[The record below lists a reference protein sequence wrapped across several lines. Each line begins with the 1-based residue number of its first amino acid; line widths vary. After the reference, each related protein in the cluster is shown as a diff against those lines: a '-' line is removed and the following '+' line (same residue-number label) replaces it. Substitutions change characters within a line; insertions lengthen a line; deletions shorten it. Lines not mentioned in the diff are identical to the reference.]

1 MSMMTASPDSRTL
14 GQRELV
20 IMLALLMSLQALA
33 IDGMLPALDKMA
45 RELGAGEGNRR
56 QLVVAAY
63 LLAGGIGTL
72 IPGSLADRF
81 GRRPVLLSSIAAYSL
96 LSLVIAFVH
105 DFTVLLVL
113 RGIQGLLA
121 AGLFVVPS
129 AIVRDRFEGDRMARL
144 FSLISA
150 VFITVPVF
158 APSLGQAIM
167 LFAGWRWIFIV
178 LAGLGVLAAVWT
190 WARLP
195 ESLHPEYRQDI
206 HVPTILHNMRVTLF
220 HRASVGY
227 VLGTSLL
234 IGSVF
239 GYVNSAQ
246 QLIGEHFRA
255 GDWFPIVFGGTAA
268 MMVVSNLVNSRIVER
283 FGARRV
289 SHTGV
294 LMFIVVSAVQVWA
307 AYNRDA
313 DLMWFLP
320 LMSLNLML
328 LGFLGANFGSIAM
341 QPFSHIA
348 GAAASVQGFFRMFG
362 AAVVGLVIGQA
373 YDGTARPFALALLIG
388 SILALGLVL
397 FSEKGKLFRRLNKPG
412 EGPGVPQVE

>member
-1 MSMMTASPDSRTL
+1 MSTMTASPDSRTL

-33 IDGMLPALDKMA
+33 IDGMLPALDEMA

-113 RGIQGLLA
+113 RGMQGLLA

-129 AIVRDRFEGDRMARL
+129 AIVRDRFEGDQMARL

-167 LFAGWRWIFIV
+167 LFAGWRWIFII

-190 WARLP
+190 WGRLP

-255 GDWFPIVFGGTAA
+255 GEWFPVVFGGTAA

>member
-1 MSMMTASPDSRTL
+1 MMTASPDSRTL

-33 IDGMLPALDKMA
+33 IDGMLPALDEMA

-113 RGIQGLLA
+113 RGMQGLLA

-129 AIVRDRFEGDRMARL
+129 AIVRDRFEGDQMARL

-167 LFAGWRWIFIV
+167 LFAGWRWIFII

-190 WARLP
+190 WGRLP

-255 GDWFPIVFGGTAA
+255 GEWFPVVFGGTAA

-388 SILALGLVL
+388 SILALALVL

>member
-1 MSMMTASPDSRTL
+1 
-14 GQRELV
+14 
-20 IMLALLMSLQALA
+20 
-33 IDGMLPALDKMA
+33 
-45 RELGAGEGNRR
+45 
-56 QLVVAAY
+56 
-63 LLAGGIGTL
+63 
-72 IPGSLADRF
+72 
-81 GRRPVLLSSIAAYSL
+81 
-96 LSLVIAFVH
+96 
-105 DFTVLLVL
+105 
-113 RGIQGLLA
+113 
-121 AGLFVVPS
+121 
-129 AIVRDRFEGDRMARL
+129 
-144 FSLISA
+144 
-150 VFITVPVF
+150 
-158 APSLGQAIM
+158 
-167 LFAGWRWIFIV
+167 AGWRWIFIV
-178 LAGLGVLAAVWT
+178 LACLGVLAGAWT
-190 WARLP
+190 WARVP
-195 ESLHPEYRQDI
+195 ERLHPEYRQGI
-206 HVPTILHNMRVTLF
+206 HVPTILHNMRVTLL

-227 VLGTSLL
+227 VLGPPLL
-234 IGSVF
+234 LGSEF
-239 GYVNSAQ
+239 GYVASRQ
-246 QLIGEHFRA
+246 QLSGEHRRA

-328 LGFLGANFGSIAM
+328 LGFLGANFGSIAR

>member
-1 MSMMTASPDSRTL
+1 MSTMTASPDSRTL

-33 IDGMLPALDKMA
+33 IDGMLPALDEMA

-255 GDWFPIVFGGTAA
+255 GEWFPVVFGGTAA

>member
-1 MSMMTASPDSRTL
+1 MSTMTASPDSRTL

-33 IDGMLPALDKMA
+33 IDGMLPALDEMA

>member
-1 MSMMTASPDSRTL
+1 MTSPSPANEKKPL

-20 IMLALLMSLQALA
+20 VMLALLMSLQALA
-33 IDGMLPALDKMA
+33 IDGMLPALDKIA
-45 RELGAGEGNRR
+45 SELGAGEGNRR
-56 QLVVAAY
+56 QLVVSVY
-63 LLAGGIGTL
+63 LLAAGIGTL
-72 IPGSLADRF
+72 VPGALADRY
-81 GRRPVLLSSIAAYSL
+81 GRRPVLLASIGGYSL
-96 LSLVIAFVH
+96 LSLAIASVH
-105 DFTVLLVL
+105 DFTALLVL

-121 AGLFVVPS
+121 SGLFVVPS
-129 AIVRDRFEGDRMARL
+129 AIVRDRYEGDQMARL

-158 APSLGQAIM
+158 APSLGQGVL
-167 LFAGWRWIFIV
+167 LFAGWRWIFIA
-178 LAGLGVLAAVWT
+178 LAGLGGLAAL
-190 WARLP
+190 WAHLRLP
-195 ESLHPEYRQDI
+195 ETLHPDWRQDI
-206 HVPTILHNMRVTLF
+206 HAPTILHNMKVTLF
-220 HRASVGY
+220 HRGSVGY

-255 GDWFPIVFGGTAA
+255 GQWFPVVFGGTAA
-268 MMVVSNLVNSRIVER
+268 TMVVSNLVNSRIVER

-294 LMFIVVSAVQVWA
+294 LIFIAVSLVQVWA
-307 AYNRDA
+307 AYYRDA
-313 DLMWFLP
+313 DLLWFLP
-320 LMSLNLML
+320 LMSLNLAL

-362 AAVVGLVIGQA
+362 AAVVGLIIGQA

-388 SILALGLVL
+388 SVSALLLVAY
-397 FSEKGKLFRRLNKPG
+397 SEKGQLFRRLNKPG
-412 EGPGVPQVE
+412 SAGVPQVD